1 MLILIM
7 GSKQS
12 GKTSLARRMTA
23 KPFEIEYQ
31 PTAITQT
38 HQIPWASSVNPEEKL
53 IITLLDV
60 VSPNAVLTTTAHG
73 NPSGIIVM
81 YDPRDQQSLQYAIDV
96 IQQTPPSVPLCVLT
110 NFQDII
116 PTDMH
121 PKLDHLANRF
131 FHVSGSMKTN
141 LGLVEIAKWLEFPRA
156 QMRVNVYQQLLT
168 QSTREIQRLLEL
180 FSPGTPGDHSSLSKT
195 FNGDIILNEPD
206 DEGFWSSDDEVEAPQ
221 EKTRRKKHKR
231 GDKKKSDSNAAE
243 QGHNPAVIK
252 KKRPGYDVIV
262 PKSQRRDSLPPE
274 NDDDDLMNGIV
285 EAARTAKGIRGKD
298 EIDYDDFNNPI
309 QQNDFISSRSDYV
322 TPQSEYASLS
332 PSVPTQNYLSN
343 QQKTNTKSSRQHKG
357 HRKHKSHSKSHNFPE
372 ITNSPFS
379 SQFQMP
385 SMERIASIQQQSGLL
400 APVSQQAPAQA
411 IQRPSQQQPRVSP
424 SGYESL

>member
-1 MLILIM
+1 M

-38 HQIPWASSVNPEEKL
+38 HQIPWASSINPEEKL

-96 IQQTPPSVPLCVLT
+96 IQQTPNNVPLCVLT

-121 PKLDHLANRF
+121 PKLDHLANKF
-131 FHVSGSMKTN
+131 YHVSGSMKTN

-180 FSPGTPGDHSSLSKT
+180 FSPGEPGDHQSLSKT
-195 FNGDIILNEPD
+195 FNGDMILNEPD
-206 DEGFWSSDDEVEAPQ
+206 DEGFWSSDDEVETPQ

-231 GDKKKSDSNAAE
+231 GEKRKRDSNPNE
-243 QGHNPAVIK
+243 QTSHNPAVIK
-252 KKRPGYDVIV
+252 KKRPGFDVIV

-274 NDDDDLMNGIV
+274 NEDDDLMNGIV
-285 EAARTAKGIRGKD
+285 EAARTAKGIKGKD
-298 EIDYDDFNNPI
+298 EIDYDDYNNPI
-309 QQNDFISSRSDYV
+309 QQNDMNTNRSDYI

-332 PSVPTQNYLSN
+332 SPSTTQTFTSN
-343 QQKTNTKSSRQHKG
+343 HPKTKGNRQHKS
-357 HRKHKSHSKSHNFPE
+357 HRKHKGHSKTPNFPE
-372 ITNSPFS
+372 ITSSPLS
-379 SQFQMP
+379 APIQMP
-385 SMERIASIQQQSGLL
+385 SMERIATLQQQSGLL
-400 APVSQQAPAQA
+400 APIRQQAPAQQYP
-411 IQRPSQQQPRVSP
+411 IRSVQQQQQPQQPRVSP